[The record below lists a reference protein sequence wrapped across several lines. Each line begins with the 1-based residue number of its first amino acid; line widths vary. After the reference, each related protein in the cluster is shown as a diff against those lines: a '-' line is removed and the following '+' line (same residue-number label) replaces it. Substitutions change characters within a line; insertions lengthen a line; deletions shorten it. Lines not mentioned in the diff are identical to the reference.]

1 MSYQEDAQS
10 DAFEMVKNFKD
21 EIVEMLCDDNRASED
36 FNNDYP
42 NGDGY
47 HHENHIGDKEYDLE
61 DAGKLLRELSD
72 HEEMDSGL
80 WEGLEP
86 QQAISAQAAYTYGNA
101 VASEWSDLI
110 AEINLKWSND
120 AEDALAKIE
129 AGWESLCDD
138 LDLPKNF
145 QPCIDV
151 AELKKKIAEFV
162 IDSIIDSE

>member
-10 DAFEMVKNFKD
+10 DAFEMVKNFRD
-21 EIVEMLCDDNRASED
+21 EIVERLCDDNRASED

-42 NGDGY
+42 NGDCY
-47 HHENHIGDKEYDLE
+47 HHENHIDKEYDLE
-61 DAGKLLRELSD
+61 EAGKLLRELSD
-72 HEEMDSGL
+72 HEETDSGL

-110 AEINLKWSND
+110 EEINRKWSDD
-120 AEDALAKIE
+120 AEYALAKIE

-138 LDLPKNF
+138 LDLPKDF
-145 QPCIDV
+145 QPMIDV
-151 AELKKKIAEFV
+151 AALKNKIAEFV
-162 IDSIIDSE
+162 VDSIIDS